1 MTKILT
7 KLTAR
12 GARLDGAG
20 RGTST
25 DEITSGDVA
34 AALAIATRNGDRW
47 INNHCQYHA
56 LLIRYCDQWPNREET
71 EIVLNEIQQM
81 VVESQ
86 IRCPGKFKI
95 KADKIRPIAEAI
107 WAETTGKRMTQQDLA
122 DIVGMS
128 RRWWGEGAKEMFAD
142 VRNNIES
149 QCSYGASE
157 IRRQL
162 F

>member
-1 MTKILT
+1 VTKILT
-7 KLTAR
+7 KLTAK
-12 GARLDGAG
+12 GASLDGSG
-20 RGTST
+20 RGTSV
-25 DEITSGDVA
+25 DEISSGDVA
-34 AALAIATRNGDRW
+34 AALAIATRNGERW

-71 EIVLNEIQQM
+71 EIILNEIQQM
-81 VVESQ
+81 VVAAQ

-107 WAETTGKRMTQQDLA
+107 WAETTGRRLTQKELA
-122 DIVGMS
+122 GIVGMS
-128 RRWWGEGAKEMFAD
+128 RQWWDAGAKEVFAD
-142 VRNNIES
+142 VRGDIES
-149 QCSYGASE
+149 QCSHGVSE

>member
-25 DEITSGDVA
+25 DEITPGDVA

-56 LLIRYCDQWPNREET
+56 LLIRYCDHWPNREET

-81 VVESQ
+81 IVEAQTRSQ
-86 IRCPGKFKI
+86 GKFKI
-95 KADKIRPIAEAI
+95 KADKIRPIAEAV
-107 WAETTGKRMTQQDLA
+107 WAETTGRGMTQRQLA
-122 DIVGMS
+122 AMVGMS
-128 RRWWGEGAKEMFAD
+128 QKWWDDAAKYVFSD
-142 VRNNIES
+142 VREQIEG
-149 QCSYGASE
+149 QCSHGVSE
-157 IRRQL
+157 VRRQL

>member
-81 VVESQ
+81 VVEAQ
-86 IRCPGKFKI
+86 MRCKGKFKI
-95 KADKIRPIAEAI
+95 KADKIRPIAEAA
-107 WAETTGKRMTQQDLA
+107 WAETTGRGMTQKQLA
-122 DIVGMS
+122 EVVGMS
-128 RRWWGEGAKEMFAD
+128 QQWWDAGAKEVFAE
-142 VRNNIES
+142 VRGNIES
-149 QCSYGASE
+149 QCSYGVSE